1 MYFICFAKI
10 CKLNAFYVKRHAAGT
25 KFLLPNF
32 GIQLEK
38 EIPKNIHFRVK
49 KNLKIINSA

>member
-1 MYFICFAKI
+1 M
-10 CKLNAFYVKRHAAGT
+10 LFYVKRHTAGT
-25 KFLLPNF
+25 KFSLPNF